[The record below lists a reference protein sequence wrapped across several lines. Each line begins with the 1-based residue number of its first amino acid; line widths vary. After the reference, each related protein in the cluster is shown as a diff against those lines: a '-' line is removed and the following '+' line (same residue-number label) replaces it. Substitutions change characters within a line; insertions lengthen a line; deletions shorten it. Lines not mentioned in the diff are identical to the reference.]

1 MNRTFIAAFSELTGT
16 FFLTLAALSVPAPF
30 TPVAVG
36 LVLLVFVYVIG
47 GISGCHLN
55 PAVTVGLVS
64 SRQFPLIEGAFFVIA
79 QIIGALIASFLVSQ
93 RIIGQWGDYQAS
105 HIAGEFIAFGVLIL
119 TVAAV
124 TEKRVTSAS
133 SGIAVGAALTAGLW
147 ISGGVLNPAIAIAM
161 GLGKTTAIWAPLVS
175 GILFSLLF
183 SFLKKGSPPK
193 VE

>member
-1 MNRTFIAAFSELTGT
+1 MNRTFIAALSELTGT
-16 FFLTLAALSVPAPF
+16 FFLTLAALSVPAPV

-64 SRQFPLIEGAFFVIA
+64 SRQFPIIEGGVFLIA
-79 QIIGALIASFLVSQ
+79 QVVGALMASFLVSQ
-93 RIIGQWGDYQAS
+93 GIIGQWGNYQAG
-105 HIAGEFIAFGVLIL
+105 HIAGESIAFGILML

-124 TEKRVTSAS
+124 TEKRVTSAG
-133 SGIAVGAALTAGLW
+133 SGIAVGTALIAGLW
-147 ISGGVLNPAIAIAM
+147 ISGGILNPAVAIAM
-161 GLGKTTAIWAPLVS
+161 GLGKTVAIWAPLVS
-175 GILFSLLF
+175 GIVFSLLF